1 MFELEQERVH
11 SPEPDL
17 VPILDGLTAVI
28 FFLLLSVSFVGLTK
42 VTLPPSASSV
52 STSSNDKPVSARLRA
67 LTQGS
72 TVLLRLEWLGNR
84 PGSLKEN
91 VLRGQAGE
99 KNKALLEAV
108 REMTEKFKNQYPN
121 ENTLQL
127 ALAENMTYQ
136 EMISIMDGALLNIK
150 DIALSSY
157 TEAIRSDEAGE

>member
-11 SPEPDL
+11 APEPDL

-42 VTLPPSASSV
+42 VTLPPSSSSV
-52 STSSNDKPVSARLRA
+52 STSSNENPVSAKLRV
-67 LTQGS
+67 LSQGS
-72 TVLLRLEWLGNR
+72 TVLIRLEWLGEE

-91 VLRGQAGE
+91 VLRGRPNE
-99 KNKALLEAV
+99 KNKALLAAV
-108 REMTEKFKNQYPN
+108 REMTEKFKKRFPK
-121 ENTLQL
+121 EKTLQL

-136 EMISIMDGALLNIK
+136 EMISIMDGALVNIQ

-157 TEAIRSDEAGE
+157 TEAVNSDEVGE

>member
-1 MFELEQERVH
+1 MFDLETERKH
-11 SPEPDL
+11 TPEPDL

-52 STSSNDKPVSARLRA
+52 STSSDDRPLSGRLRA
-67 LTQGS
+67 YTQGG
-72 TVLLRLEWLGNR
+72 TVLLRLEWLGKN
-84 PGSLKEN
+84 PGSYKES
-91 VLRGQAGE
+91 VLRGE
-99 KNKALLEAV
+99 PSKKNKALLETAKDL
-108 REMTEKFKNQYPN
+108 TEKFKQKYPN
-121 ENTLQL
+121 ESTLQL

-157 TEAIRSDEAGE
+157 HDATRSEESGP

>member
-52 STSSNDKPVSARLRA
+52 SSSSNDKPLSARLRA
-67 LTQGS
+67 LSQGS
-72 TVLLRLEWLGNR
+72 TVLLRLEWLGNN
-84 PGSLKEN
+84 PGSYKEN
-91 VLRGQAGE
+91 VLRGKPNE
-99 KNKALLEAV
+99 KNKAMLEAV
-108 REMTEKFKNQYPN
+108 KEMTEKFKARYPN

-136 EMISIMDGALLNIK
+136 EMITIMDGALLNIK

-157 TEAIRSDEAGE
+157 TEAIRPDEAGD